1 MAPFPWWQFG
11 IQAATTGFGIFS
23 GNEQAAAA
31 GKAQRRQEKKT
42 HNYNQDLYQYN
53 TNEADRFYEYQ
64 VDALQIQKNND
75 AANAQYRLN
84 NLRQDRDYKMGI
96 RDFEYD
102 QQRRV
107 FDVQLQRFAD
117 QRGFNQIAYYQA
129 MQQQNQ
135 YMHETLVGMEFDEA
149 QTLLNFTAASAGLEL
164 KKESA
169 RATADIQLGQLRD
182 TSYQALDVAR
192 SKTAFGKRQ
201 ANIEALKAGG
211 QLAASGSVGKSVGK
225 GQQGI
230 KAELGAAKA
239 QMSKQLVQQQRQ
251 IMTEMYYNQRSI
263 VNQLL
268 TTEASADLDLINLNA
283 QLDLDQAKMSA
294 SRDNLMAND
303 KLVRERIKAQ
313 RLQADLNNVMP
324 LEPQRTPPIP
334 EIIEPPIPQY
344 AEIFK
349 PGRPPE
355 PVKGVGYAP
364 SNPYAALG
372 QVAAGVSNFVGSE
385 PFQDFLTQQMTPKYD
400 LSQIGSTFNPN
411 INLGIASPAGFNLGG
426 FGSLA
431 PDIPFSI
438 PTGGLVS
445 NPSTFNLNQNFF

>member
-1 MAPFPWWQFG
+1 MAFPWVTLG
-11 IQAATTGFGIFS
+11 IQAATTGLGILS
-23 GNEQAAAA
+23 GNAQSAEA
-31 GKAQRRQEKKT
+31 GRKRRRLEKKEWNRT
-42 HNYNQDLYQYN
+42 QDLFQFEN
-53 TNEADRFYEYQ
+53 NERDRFYEHQ
-64 VDALQIQKNND
+64 VDSLQIQKDNQ
-75 AANAQYRLN
+75 AANRQFQIDSLN
-84 NLRQDRDYKMGI
+84 QTRDYQMGI

-107 FDVQLQRFAD
+107 FDVQLQRFVD
-117 QRGFNQIAYYQA
+117 QRGFNQIAFDQA
-129 MQQQNQ
+129 MRQQNQ

-169 RATADIQLGQLRD
+169 RSTADIQLGQLRD

-201 ANIEALKAGG
+201 ANIEALKASG
-211 QLAASGSVGKSVGK
+211 QMAAIGSVGKSVGK

-251 IMTEMYYNQRSI
+251 VMTEMYYNQRSI

-268 TTEASADLDLINLNA
+268 STEASADLDLINLNA

-303 KLVRERIKAQ
+303 KLVRDRIKAQ

-324 LEPQRTPPIP
+324 LEPQKTPPIP

-355 PVKGVGYAP
+355 PVKGVGYTP

-372 QVAAGVSNFVGSE
+372 QIAGGVNNFVGSE
-385 PFQDFLTQQMTPKYD
+385 PFQNFLNEQSMPSYNSGQA
-400 LSQIGSTFNPN
+400 GSTFNPN
-411 INLGIASPAGFNLGG
+411 INLGIASPAGFDLGG
-426 FGSLA
+426 FSTN
-431 PDIPFSI
+431 IPFSV
-438 PTGGLVS
+438 PTGGPLVS
-445 NPSTFNLNQNFF
+445 DPSMFSLNQSFF

>member
-1 MAPFPWWQFG
+1 MSFLGIGAGHERKVKRKARQAQDRANEKAVNEFNG
-11 IQAATTGFGIFS
+11 IQELRTSHAKEGLDI
-23 GNEQAAAA
+23 
-31 GKAQRRQEKKT
+31 KK
-42 HNYNQDLYQYN
+42 
-53 TNEADRFYEYQ
+53 R
-64 VDALQIQKNND
+64 ND
-75 AANAQYRLN
+75 TKI
-84 NLRQDRDYKMGI
+84 RDYQNQQLYDRYDFENAK
-96 RDFEYD
+96 RDYEYD
-102 QQRRV
+102 QSMRV
-107 FDVQLQRFAD
+107 FESQLQRFVD
-117 QRGFNQIAYYQA
+117 QRGFNQIAFDQA
-129 MQQQNQ
+129 MRQQNQ
-135 YMHETLVGMEFDEA
+135 YMHETLVGMEFDET

-169 RATADIQLGQLRD
+169 RSTADIQLGQLRD

-201 ANIEALKAGG
+201 ANIEALKASG
-211 QLAASGSVGKSVGK
+211 QMAAIGSVGKSVGK

-303 KLVRERIKAQ
+303 KLVRDRIKAQ

-324 LEPQRTPPIP
+324 LEPQKTPPIP

-355 PVKGVGYAP
+355 PVKGIGYSS
-364 SNPYAALG
+364 SNPYATLG
-372 QVAAGVSNFVGSE
+372 QVAGIANSVIGSE
-385 PFQDFLTQQMTPKYD
+385 PFQNLLTQQMTPSYD
-400 LSQIGSTFNPN
+400 LGQIGSTFNPD
-411 INLGIASPAGFNLGG
+411 INLGIASPAGFDFNL
-426 FGSLA
+426 SS
-431 PDIPFSI
+431 IFS
-438 PTGGLVS
+438 PTGGTLVS
-445 NPSTFNLNQNFF
+445 NPSMFDLNKSFF

>member
-1 MAPFPWWQFG
+1 MAPL
-11 IQAATTGFGIFS
+11 TTTLLTVAPQVAQGVYNIFS
-23 GNEQAAAA
+23 GNSQAAETS
-31 GKAQRRQEKKT
+31 KKQRRLNKKQW
-42 HNYNQDLYQYN
+42 NYNQDLFQFEN
-53 TNEADRFYEYQ
+53 NERDRFYEYQ
-64 VDALQIQKNND
+64 VEGLQIQKDND
-75 AANAQYRLN
+75 AANRQYRLDS
-84 NLRQDRDYKMGI
+84 LRQDRDYKMGI

-107 FDVQLQRFAD
+107 FDVQMQRFVD
-117 QRGFNQIAYYQA
+117 QRGFNQIAFDQA
-129 MQQQNQ
+129 MRQQNQ
-135 YMHETLVGMEFDEA
+135 YMHETLVGMEFDET

-169 RATADIQLGQLRD
+169 RSTADIQLGQLRD

-303 KLVRERIKAQ
+303 KLVRDRIKAQ

-324 LEPQRTPPIP
+324 LKPEQTP
-334 EIIEPPIPQY
+334 EIPPVREVPQMEYLRVFEPPPREMPAPLPKE
-344 AEIFK
+344 AEAYGPDWGGIVSDGISVLGAIATGGMGAASTGGFLWS
-349 PGRPPE
+349 
-355 PVKGVGYAP
+355 KGLLSGLG
-364 SNPYAALG
+364 AAT
-372 QVAAGVSNFVGSE
+372 GV
-385 PFQDFLTQQMTPKYD
+385 P
-400 LSQIGSTFNPN
+400 
-411 INLGIASPAGFNLGG
+411 NLGSI
-426 FGSLA
+426 
-431 PDIPFSI
+431 IPKRQ
-438 PTGGLVS
+438 VS
-445 NPSTFNLNQNFF
+445 Y